1 MRSPS
6 AALKGRTAV
15 VTGGAQG
22 IGYAIAHRFA
32 AEGANVVIADIDAE
46 GASAAAENI
55 PAGGGPRHRRDRR
68 RRGRPRTSTASST
81 SPSSEFGGVDI
92 LVNNAGDVTTLRHFL
107 DGDEAW
113 WDTMIRTNLKGHYL
127 FINRVAPIMVAAR
140 GGVIINMSSGGAT
153 RSHRGAVGYDASKG
167 AIEAMTR
174 SLAIEL
180 APYGIRVNALV
191 PGLIATHEAH
201 LAPGPEQKR
210 GRDGSAGARRST
222 PTTWPGRP
230 CSSPPRTP
238 STSPAPA
245 WWSTAACWCSS
256 VRRRSRCSVSTSSRA
271 SPAASSP
278 EVERHDPSATR
289 IASI

>member
-1 MRSPS
+1 MRAPS
-6 AALKGRTAV
+6 AALEGKTAV
-15 VTGGAQG
+15 VTGGAHG

-32 AEGANVVIADIDAE
+32 AEGAAVVIADINAE
-46 GASAAAENI
+46 GASAAAESI
-55 PAGGGPRHRRDRR
+55 RAGGGRATAVTADVGSSADVDRVVD
-68 RRGRPRTSTASST
+68 TAV
-81 SPSSEFGGVDI
+81 SEYGGVDV

-113 WDTMIRTNLKGHYL
+113 WDSMIRTNLKGHYL
-127 FINRVAPIMVAAR
+127 FIKRVAPLMVAAR

-201 LAPGPEQKR
+201 LAPGPRQKR
-210 GRDGSAGARRST
+210 DETVPLGRGGRS
-222 PTTWPGRP
+222 
-230 CSSPPRTP
+230 
-238 STSPAPA
+238 
-245 WWSTAACWCSS
+245 
-256 VRRRSRCSVSTSSRA
+256 
-271 SPAASSP
+271 
-278 EVERHDPSATR
+278 
-289 IASI
+289 